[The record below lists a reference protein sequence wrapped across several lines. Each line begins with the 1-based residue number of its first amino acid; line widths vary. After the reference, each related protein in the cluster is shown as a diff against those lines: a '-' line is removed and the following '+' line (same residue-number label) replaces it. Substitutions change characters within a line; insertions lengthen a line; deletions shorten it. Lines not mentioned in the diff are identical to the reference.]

1 MSPPRPRCS
10 QLRPPPPPYPC
21 AALSLCMSLCLS
33 LSLSERGKR
42 KKQRFLKIFSP
53 VILEPLTT
61 RKVTQFVASRFSL
74 IFSLGGSRKKLKIAT
89 KVGNTGRAH
98 ISDRQLKQQIGI
110 YRSQRAAGCLH
121 PFIPKNARPRSGY
134 FGALLVS
141 FRLPELAVVC
151 SRLLPLPGT
160 ERYCM
165 WPVAHAHNCI
175 KRIPSAD

>member
-1 MSPPRPRCS
+1 MRSACHSLCLCVSECVSPPRPRCS

-89 KVGNTGRAH
+89 K
-98 ISDRQLKQQIGI
+98 
-110 YRSQRAAGCLH
+110 
-121 PFIPKNARPRSGY
+121 
-134 FGALLVS
+134 ALSWQHWYWLVCVYWLS
-141 FRLPELAVVC
+141 LYLQNQNQNQNPPG
-151 SRLLPLPGT
+151 PLGLWVWSP
-160 ERYCM
+160 
-165 WPVAHAHNCI
+165 
-175 KRIPSAD
+175 